1 MTGGL
6 FLSTCML
13 LIGSLY
19 AAGSVHSDYGV
30 ARWVVIVAIY
40 IFAIS
45 FCMTWAIGF
54 RIYANEIQPTKT
66 RASAANLANS
76 LNWVSHS
83 LNLSQ
88 VLVS

>member
-1 MTGGL
+1 MTGGF

-19 AAGSVHSDYGV
+19 AAGSVHSDYGA

-45 FCMTWAIGF
+45 FSMTWAISF
-54 RIYANEIQPTKT
+54 RIYTNEIQPTKT
-66 RASAANLANS
+66 RASAVNLANS
-76 LNWVSHS
+76 LNWVSPGFT
-83 LNLSQ
+83 LC
-88 VLVS
+88 